1 MDEIGLALTSGCL
14 PSAGGLSLATSSVT
28 PSLCLWPASP
38 RPTEAESNLDTHF
51 FLILFIMVVCYLN
64 ESVSIGVG
72 PWFAAFVPSGLWGPW
87 Q

>member
-14 PSAGGLSLATSSVT
+14 PSARGLSLATSSVPPIPVPVT
-28 PSLCLWPASP
+28 LLHPGQLRQRATW
-38 RPTEAESNLDTHF
+38 THF

-72 PWFAAFVPSGLWGPW
+72 EWFAAYVPSGLWGPW

>member
-1 MDEIGLALTSGCL
+1 MDGISLALTSGCL
-14 PSAGGLSLATSSVT
+14 PSARGLSLATSSVPHPCACGLLHPGQLRQRAT
-28 PSLCLWPASP
+28 W
-38 RPTEAESNLDTHF
+38 THF

-72 PWFAAFVPSGLWGPW
+72 EWFAAYVPSGIWGPW

>member
-38 RPTEAESNLDTHF
+38 RPTEAESNLDT
-51 FLILFIMVVCYLN
+51 FLLDLIYYGCMLFK
-64 ESVSIGVG
+64 
-72 PWFAAFVPSGLWGPW
+72 
-87 Q
+87 